1 MHTAEHILNGT
12 MVKLFGCDR
21 CFSAHIEK
29 KKSKCDYYWDREIAE
44 EEIKQVEDRVNE
56 VIEEDLPV
64 TEETVSRPEA
74 EQKYDLKRL
83 PENSSEDIRVVKVG
97 DYDACPCIG
106 PHINSTRDIGNF
118 KIISYNW
125 NDGILRIRFK
135 LL

>member
-56 VIEEDLPV
+56 VIEKDLPV
-64 TEETVSRPEA
+64 TEETVSRSEA

>member
-56 VIEEDLPV
+56 VIEKNLPV
-64 TEETVSRPEA
+64 TEETVSRSEA